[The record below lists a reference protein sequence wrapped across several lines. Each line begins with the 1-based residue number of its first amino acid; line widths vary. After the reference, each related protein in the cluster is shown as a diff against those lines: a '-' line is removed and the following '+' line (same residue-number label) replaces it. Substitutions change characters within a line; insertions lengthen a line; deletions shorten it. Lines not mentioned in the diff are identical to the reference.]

1 MRRSTAPTMKALK
14 TALAGF
20 ALAVTP
26 MLTNHALAETQV
38 RIQTTNLN
46 SDVSEGY
53 NLSVEEWS
61 AQTREVRENKPQT
74 SVRRSS
80 RHASTH
86 KPLVWVANIG
96 TLLFDDLDGDGYHSG
111 FSLTIDVDSEFGD
124 TDVYTAIYL
133 AGSNEEL
140 NLLHTSERFT
150 IYGSLIGDEYRIDT
164 ELRNNFPTDYYDIT
178 IDVHDAWSEAI
189 LDTVNA
195 RLFSNLDAL
204 PLESANN
211 ESAHSDYPDDQDNHD
226 DYYDEDGFDQNPNNA
241 AAGIVITEYT
251 GALHPAVLL
260 MVLTGLFYRRK
271 TRKSST

>member
-1 MRRSTAPTMKALK
+1 MKSSTSTTSKALK
-14 TALAGF
+14 TAIAGF
-20 ALAVTP
+20 ALVMTP
-26 MLTNHALAETQV
+26 LFVNQALAETQV
-38 RIQTTNLN
+38 RIQTSNFN

-53 NLSVEEWS
+53 NLSVEDWS
-61 AQTREVRENKPQT
+61 VQTKDARESKQQT
-74 SVRRSS
+74 SMRRSS
-80 RHASTH
+80 RHAAID
-86 KPLVWVANIG
+86 KPLVWVSNIG

-133 AGSNEEL
+133 SGSDDEL

-178 IDVHDAWSEAI
+178 IDVHDAWSEEV

-195 RLFSNLDAL
+195 RVFTNLNAL
-204 PLESANN
+204 PLESSDN
-211 ESAHSDYPDDQDNHD
+211 ESDYIDYPDNHD
-226 DYYDEDGFDQNPNNA
+226 DDLSDHHPANTSAD
-241 AAGIVITEYT
+241 IVITEYA

-260 MVLTGLFYRRK
+260 LFLAGLFLRRK
-271 TRKSST
+271 A

>member
-1 MRRSTAPTMKALK
+1 MNPLTSPATKAFK

-20 ALAVTP
+20 ALIVTP
-26 MLTNHALAETQV
+26 LFVNQALAETQV
-38 RIQTTNLN
+38 RIQTTKLN

-53 NLSVEEWS
+53 NLSVEDWS
-61 AQTREVRENKPQT
+61 AQTRDARENKQQT

-80 RHASTH
+80 RHAVID

-96 TLLFDDLDGDGYHSG
+96 TLLFDDVDGDGFHSG
-111 FSLTIDVDSEFGD
+111 FSITIDVDSEFGD

-133 AGSNEEL
+133 SGSDEEL

-164 ELRNNFPTDYYDIT
+164 ELRSHFPTDYYDIT
-178 IDVHDAWSEAI
+178 IDVHDAWSEEV

-195 RLFSNLDAL
+195 RVFTNLNAL
-204 PLESANN
+204 PLESADN
-211 ESAHSDYPDDQDNHD
+211 ESDYIDYPDDQPPTNTSAD
-226 DYYDEDGFDQNPNNA
+226 
-241 AAGIVITEYT
+241 IVITEYA

-260 MVLTGLFYRRK
+260 LFLTSLFLRRK
-271 TRKSST
+271 A